1 MTARRT
7 STRFVV
13 SIAAGMLLAAG
24 AGVAISACS
33 SSTADVRFD
42 VNDAAFD
49 VARDTNRPPTFDAAP
64 EPDAEA
70 GQTQQQ
76 CLDACNAKHM
86 ASVAKEDAIGTC
98 WDTNCKGPCED
109 TPATGFDAGEAG
121 LPEAGANPLCGTGA
135 ATGSTDC
142 DNCTT
147 ALCCPAWS
155 GCFAD
160 TDCSALD
167 DCLGTC
173 DSLAP

>member
-1 MTARRT
+1 MTPRRT
-7 STRFVV
+7 STRFAV
-13 SIAAGMLLAAG
+13 SIAAGLLLASG

-33 SSTADVRFD
+33 SSTTDAPAAGADASGD
-42 VNDAAFD
+42 VI
-49 VARDTNRPPTFDAAP
+49 ARDTNRPAVDAGP

-70 GQTQQQ
+70 GQTQAE
-76 CLDACNAKHM
+76 CLAACNAAHP

-98 WDTNCKGPCED
+98 WDTMCKGPCVD

-121 LPEAGANPLCGTGA
+121 LPEAGPNPLCTTGA
-135 ATGSTDC
+135 TTGSADC

-147 ALCCPAWS
+147 ANCCPSWS
-155 GCFAD
+155 GCFND

-173 DSLAP
+173 DNLP

>member
-1 MTARRT
+1 MTSRRT
-7 STRFVV
+7 SPRFAISLTV
-13 SIAAGMLLAAG
+13 GFMLAAG

-33 SSTADVRFD
+33 SSTTEAPAAGTDAAADVI
-42 VNDAAFD
+42 
-49 VARDTNRPPTFDAAP
+49 ARDTNRPPVDAGP

-70 GQTQQQ
+70 GQTADQ
-76 CLDACNAKHM
+76 CIAACNAAHPN
-86 ASVAKEDAIGTC
+86 SVAKETAIGTC

-121 LPEAGANPLCGTGA
+121 LPDAGPMPLCGTGA
-135 ATGSTDC
+135 TTGAADC

-147 ALCCPAWS
+147 ALCCPSWS

-173 DSLAP
+173 DNLP